1 MSLLDSVRR
10 AAGRMLGGRGVD
22 SITVPVMDG
31 PLKPNN
37 YLERVPRWAAV
48 ADADNAVATAG
59 AVFLSSGHNLL
70 RLTADGSHEVIKRF
84 EAPISCLAVSP
95 AGTIAVGLDNRGVRI
110 IDGKHGSALIE
121 RIGATALNCP
131 TAALFLDEDTLIVA
145 NGSSEFPAGQWQHD
159 LLNRGTSGEIFRIE
173 LPSGKGQSLVSRLQF
188 PAGLCRGDGGEIV
201 VAEAWA
207 HRLVTIPASR
217 PGVATPVLDDLP
229 AYPGRLCPAASGGFW
244 LSCFATRSQLQEFV
258 LREHRFRRQ
267 MMAEIPPEFWIAP
280 TLSSGRSFKEPLQA
294 GGIIHLGIHKP
305 WAPTRSYGLVIR
317 LDDAVQPVWSA
328 HSRADGKRH
337 GITSVAEFEG
347 WLIATAK
354 GNGDVVALPHVDLA
368 EPEDLS
374 IAELYA

>member
-10 AAGRMLGGRGVD
+10 AAGRMLGGRGTD

-37 YLERVPRWAAV
+37 YLERMPRWAAV
-48 ADADNAVATAG
+48 ADADNAVATPD
-59 AVFLSSGHNLL
+59 AVLLSSGHSLL
-70 RLTADGSHEVIKRF
+70 RFTADGSHEVIKRF
-84 EAPISCLAVSP
+84 EASISCLAVSP
-95 AGTIAVGLDNRGVRI
+95 AGAIAVGLDNCGVRI
-110 IDGKHGSALIE
+110 VDGKHGSALIE

-159 LLNRGTSGEIFRIE
+159 LLNRGASGTIFRIE
-173 LPSGKGQSLVSRLQF
+173 LPSGTGQALASRLQF
-188 PAGLCRGDGGEIV
+188 PAGLCRGGRGEIV

-207 HRLVTIPASR
+207 HRLVMISAERLGATIPI
-217 PGVATPVLDDLP
+217 LDDLP

-258 LREHRFRRQ
+258 LREHRFRRE
-267 MMAEIPPEFWIAP
+267 MIAEISPEFWIAP
-280 TLSSGRSFKEPLQA
+280 ALSSGRSFKEPLQA

-317 LDDAVQPVWSA
+317 LDDALQPIWSA

-337 GITSVAEFEG
+337 GITSVAEFDG
-347 WLIATAK
+347 RLIATAK
-354 GNGDVVALPHVDLA
+354 GNGDIVALPHLDLG

-374 IAELYA
+374 VAELYA